1 MADVEISE
9 EQYAADYAKKQTT
22 VKSLLKSGDKKGAL
36 EAALRKAPLGS
47 KSVEVKDG
55 TADLVGMVLKEV
67 GESEVNGLIAPLDM
81 DLCDV
86 LMKYVYK
93 VMGMVDKGTN
103 YGVCLKLHALLTEK
117 AGMGSIIRAVTDR
130 RTV

>member
-1 MADVEISE
+1 MADAEVSE
-9 EQYAADYAKKQTT
+9 EQYAADFEKKQNT

-47 KSVEVKDG
+47 KSAEVKDG

-67 GESEVNGLIAPLDM
+67 GESELMVDTSDM
-81 DLCDV
+81 DMCDI

-93 VMGMVDKGTN
+93 VMGMVEKGTN
-103 YGVCLKLHALLTEK
+103 
-117 AGMGSIIRAVTDR
+117 
-130 RTV
+130 